1 MKGKEIIREVALK
14 KFGEVIEVCDDV
26 APHDRGSQKAVLK
39 KG

>member
-1 MKGKEIIREVALK
+1 MKGKKVIREVALK

-26 APHDRGSQKAVLK
+26 APHDRGNGKVLLK